1 MLSRVANAIYWMSR
15 YVERAENVARFVEV
29 NLNLGLD
36 FPEASAQWAP
46 LVATTG
52 DNELFAER
60 YGEASR
66 NNVLQFLTFDLEAP
80 NSIFSSLSKARENA
94 RSVRE
99 VISSE
104 MWEQVNRSY
113 LMVMDAARSRSPL
126 DSPHDFYTAVKQAS
140 QLFIG
145 ITDLTM
151 THNEGWHFGRLARLL
166 ERADKTSRILDVKY
180 YLLLPR
186 PSDVGL
192 TIDEL
197 QWAAVLRSASA
208 FEMYR
213 KRHGSITPAKVVEF
227 LMLSRRFPRSVRFCL
242 DKAERS
248 LHLITGTPEGSWTS
262 ASEREMGRVVAQL
275 AYAETSVMLA
285 KGLHE
290 HIDDLQQSMNRIGD
304 AVWEQFFAM
313 KTTNETAWT
322 DPRSSLPPSNTAAPS
337 TRSLSPAFGIRAQSQ
352 SQIPGGAQSQSQTLS
367 SVPPPSRQNDA

>member
-1 MLSRVANAIYWMSR
+1 MLSRVADAIYWMSR
-15 YVERAENVARFVEV
+15 YVERAENVARFVDV

-36 FPEASAQWAP
+36 FPESLPQWAP

-52 DNELFAER
+52 DTKLFEER

-66 NNVLQFLTFDLEAP
+66 DNVLSFLTFDQEAP
-80 NSIFSSLSKARENA
+80 NSIVNCFAKARENA

-126 DSPHDFYTAVKQAS
+126 DSAHDFYTAVKQAS

-145 ITDLTM
+145 VTDLTM
-151 THNEGWHFGRLARLL
+151 THNEGWHFGRMARLL

-180 YLLLPR
+180 FLLLPD
-186 PSDVGL
+186 PQHVGL
-192 TIDEL
+192 AIDEL

-213 KRHGSITPAKVVEF
+213 KRHGSITPAKIVEF

-248 LHLITGTPEGSWTS
+248 LHMITGTPEGSWTS
-262 ASEREMGRVVAQL
+262 ASEREMGRVVADL

-290 HIDDLQQSMNRIGD
+290 HIDDFQQRINRIGE
-304 AVWEQFFAM
+304 AVYSQFFAM
-313 KTTNETAWT
+313 KPAVETPDDGYP
-322 DPRSSLPPSNTAAPS
+322 DPRASLPPSKMPQS
-337 TRSLSPAFGIRAQSQ
+337 SPAI
-352 SQIPGGAQSQSQTLS
+352 S
-367 SVPPPSRQNDA
+367 SAKRPRRGEDA